1 MEPVAGIFSRFA
13 KNQVTRLAGIEDEG
27 NRSIQI
33 IVYLLVK
40 LFHMSVNVIFICV

>member
-1 MEPVAGIFSRFA
+1 VVGIFARFA

-27 NRSIQI
+27 NRSIHR

-40 LFHMSVNVIFICV
+40 LFHMSINVIFICM